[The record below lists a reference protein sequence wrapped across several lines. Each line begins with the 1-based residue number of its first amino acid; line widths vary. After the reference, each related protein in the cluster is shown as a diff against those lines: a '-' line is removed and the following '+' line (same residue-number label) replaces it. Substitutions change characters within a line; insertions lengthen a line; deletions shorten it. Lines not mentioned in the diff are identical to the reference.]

1 MKNNNNLNDLAFAIL
16 RVSFSAMM
24 LTHGVPKINMLLES
38 SSGFPD
44 PFGIGS
50 TPSLVL
56 AVIGEVVAPLL
67 VLIGFKTRIAAIPVI
82 ITMAVA
88 TFFIHL
94 NDDFGTKEKA
104 ILYLLAFIII
114 AMVGPGK
121 YSVDGRK

>member
-1 MKNNNNLNDLAFAIL
+1 MKNNNLNDLAFAIL

-24 LTHGVPKINMLLES
+24 LTHGIPKLTMLMAN

-56 AVIGEVVAPLL
+56 AIIGEVIAPLL
-67 VLIGFKTRIAAIPVI
+67 VLIGFKTRLAAIPVI
-82 ITMAVA
+82 ITMATA
-88 TFFIHL
+88 TFYIHL

-121 YSVDGRK
+121 YSVDGKK

>member
-1 MKNNNNLNDLAFAIL
+1 MKNNNLNDLAFALL

-24 LTHGVPKINMLLES
+24 LTHGIPKLTKLLES

-50 TPSLVL
+50 TPSLIL
-56 AVIGEVVAPLL
+56 AVIGEVVAPFF

-88 TFFIHL
+88 AFYIHV

-104 ILYLLAFIII
+104 FLYLFGFIVI
-114 AMVGPGK
+114 ALVGAGK
-121 YSVDGRK
+121 HSVDGRK

>member
-1 MKNNNNLNDLAFAIL
+1 MKNNNLNDLAFAIL

-24 LTHGVPKINMLLES
+24 LTHGIPKLTMLMAN

-44 PFGIGS
+44 PFGIGN

-56 AVIGEVVAPLL
+56 AIIGEVIAPLL
-67 VLIGFKTRIAAIPVI
+67 VLIGFKTRLAAIPVI
-82 ITMAVA
+82 ITMATA
-88 TFFIHL
+88 TFYIHL

-121 YSVDGRK
+121 YSVDGKK